1 MGPLSQQRGH
11 NVGKPFLNNNLKY
24 IHLHFGMR
32 SKVTTSKKK
41 PYMYDYMM
49 ICDLGLQQAMDNTEG
64 ETSMADAPAT

>member
-11 NVGKPFLNNNLKY
+11 NVGKPFLNNNPKY

-49 ICDLGLQQAMDNTEG
+49 ICDLGLQQAMDNTER

>member
-11 NVGKPFLNNNLKY
+11 NVGKPFLNNNPKY

-41 PYMYDYMM
+41 PYMYDYTM
-49 ICDLGLQQAMDNTEG
+49 ICDLGLQQAMDNTER